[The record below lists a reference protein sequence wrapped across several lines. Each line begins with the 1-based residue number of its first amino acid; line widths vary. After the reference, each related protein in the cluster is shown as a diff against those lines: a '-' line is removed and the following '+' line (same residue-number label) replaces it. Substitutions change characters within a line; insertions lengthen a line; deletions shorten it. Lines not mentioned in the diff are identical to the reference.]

1 MKGMINMP
9 NWCYTNI
16 EVRGKTDVVKK
27 LVEMVKSE
35 KDEEGSPTD
44 FDFDKIIPQP
54 KTYEEC
60 PVEYRINSEEEAR
73 KEALAWDEKA
83 ERNWFNWYKWNCDN
97 WGTKWNA
104 CDASANIVWDI
115 SPGISTS
122 NIWLETAWS
131 PALPVYRK
139 LQEMYPELEIQVAFA
154 DEGGGFIGRLT
165 PDGEEESYDIS
176 DPEGKEVCDSVG
188 AEYLYE
194 DMEDE
199 DEDSEDW
206 EKDYEW
212 EN

>member
-1 MKGMINMP
+1 MP

-27 LVEMVKSE
+27 LIEMVGSE
-35 KDEEGSPTD
+35 KDEEGRATD
-44 FDFDKIIPQP
+44 FDFNKIVPQP

-60 PVEYRINSEEEAR
+60 PPEYRIDSEEEAR

-83 ERNWFNWYKWNCDN
+83 ERNWFNWYKWDCDN

-104 CDASANIVWDI
+104 CDANTDAISLEKPVGKTAVVNIYL
-115 SPGISTS
+115 
-122 NIWLETAWS
+122 NTAWS

-139 LQEMYPELEIQVAFA
+139 LQEMYPELEIKVDFA
-154 DEGGGFIGRLT
+154 DEGGGFIGRLR
-165 PDGEEESYDIS
+165 PDGEEEAYDIS

-188 AEYLYE
+188 CEYLYE
-194 DMEDE
+194 DMEE